1 MKYMGSKSKIAKYIV
16 PIIEEYISKFNI
28 CTYVEPFVG
37 GANIIDKIHCE
48 KRIGADINEYLIALY
63 QNKEKV
69 CYLPYVDKKLY
80 SEVRNAYNKKDY
92 SVYEKW
98 YIGAVGFLASYNGR
112 FFDGGYSG
120 LRTIANGTTRDY
132 YNEARKNFLEQIDL
146 LKGVNFI
153 SGSYNMSCGQFN
165 NALIYCDPPYRNTKQ
180 YGVSKYFDS
189 ESFWTWCR
197 GMAKNNI
204 VLVSEQTAPSDIKC
218 IWEQEVSR
226 TIKFD
231 SSKNVTEKLFLVND
245 DL

>member
-1 MKYMGSKSKIAKYIV
+1 MKYMGSKSKITKFIV
-16 PIIEEYISKFNI
+16 PIIEEYITKFNI

-37 GANIIDKIHCE
+37 GANVIDKIHCG

-80 SEVRNAYNKKDY
+80 SDVREAYNQKDY

-98 YIGAVGFLASYNGR
+98 FMGAVGFLASYNGR

-132 YNEARKNFLEQIDL
+132 YLEAQKNFIEQVKL
-146 LKGVNFI
+146 LKGVEFLN
-153 SGSYNMSCGQFN
+153 GSYNTTCGQFSN
-165 NALIYCDPPYRNTKQ
+165 TLIYCDPPYRDTKQ
-180 YGVSKYFDS
+180 YGASKYFDS

-197 GMAKNNI
+197 KMAKNNI

-231 SSKNVTEKLFLVND
+231 SSKKVTEKLFLVE
-245 DL
+245 

>member
-1 MKYMGSKSKIAKYIV
+1 MGSKSKIAKYII
-16 PIIEEYISKFNI
+16 PIIEKYIQDNDVK
-28 CTYVEPFVG
+28 TYAEPFVG
-37 GANIIDKIHCE
+37 GANVIDKIHCE
-48 KRIGADINEYLIALY
+48 TRIGADINEYLIALY

-69 CYLPYVDKKLY
+69 YYLPYVDKELY
-80 SEVRNAYNKKDY
+80 SKVRDAYNRKDY

-98 YIGAVGFLASYNGR
+98 FIGMVGFLASYNGR

-132 YNEARKNFLEQIDL
+132 YIEAQKNFMEQIEL
-146 LKGVNFI
+146 LKGVEFL
-153 SGSYNMSCGQFN
+153 SGSYYTTCGQLN

-180 YGVSKYFDS
+180 YGVSKNFDS
-189 ESFWTWCR
+189 ETFWTWCR

-204 VLVSEQTAPSDIKC
+204 VLVSEQTAPSDIEC

-231 SSKNVTEKLFLVND
+231 SSKNVTEKLFFVKE
-245 DL
+245 